1 MLLLHVPLSAPL
13 FLVTLATYP
22 ADEWTL
28 CFGIGLAGGLM
39 LPHSFEMFEGL
50 LPAELAHIDPA
61 TMGRA
66 CAQLAWAGWWK
77 LLSHL
82 GQWNF
87 LSLGSCALLCAPRL
101 VASVKYFSQTSQK

>member
-39 LPHSFEMFEGL
+39 LPHSFEMLEGL
-50 LPAELAHIDPA
+50 LPAELAHVDPA
-61 TMGRA
+61 TMGRHV
-66 CAQLAWAGWWK
+66 
-77 LLSHL
+77 LS
-82 GQWNF
+82 
-87 LSLGSCALLCAPRL
+87 
-101 VASVKYFSQTSQK
+101 